1 MGEGEKMR
9 ARVIFAAAVLVAFGS
24 SHATEVYRW
33 VDKDGKVVYSDLP
46 PPASAKNPE
55 LRKLG
60 TNAVDVDK
68 VPFATRDAAKKS
80 PVTLYANNCGEPCD
94 NARQFLAKRGVPFAT
109 KNPEAS
115 QADADALKKLIG
127 ALEVPVLVLGKNPI
141 KGYDAA
147 SWEAALDAAG
157 YPRTAAVTS
166 QTAVKPGAA
175 PTTKSESTPT
185 AKAETGS
192 PTSAQ

>member
-1 MGEGEKMR
+1 MR
-9 ARVIFAAAVLVAFGS
+9 AQLIFAAAILAAFGS
-24 SHATEVYRW
+24 SHAAEVYRW
-33 VDKDGKVVYSDLP
+33 VDRDGTAVYSDLP

-60 TNAVDVDK
+60 SNTVDVDK

-80 PVTLYANNCGEPCD
+80 PITLYANSCGEPCD

-115 QADADALKKLIG
+115 QADADALRKLIG

-141 KGYDAA
+141 KGYDAG

-166 QTAVKPGAA
+166 QAVAKPGAA
-175 PTTKSESTPT
+175 PTPKSEPAST
-185 AKAETGS
+185 AKAEPSS
-192 PTSAQ
+192 PTSTQ

>member
-1 MGEGEKMR
+1 MR
-9 ARVIFAAAVLVAFGS
+9 TQLIFAAAVLVAFGS

-33 VDKDGKVVYSDLP
+33 IDKDGKVVYSDSAP
-46 PPASAKNPE
+46 PPNAKNAE
-55 LRKLG
+55 LRRLG

-68 VPFATRDAAKKS
+68 VPFATRDAAKKN

-94 NARQFLAKRGVPFAT
+94 NARQFLSKRGVPFVT

-141 KGYDAA
+141 KGYDAG

-157 YPRTAAVTS
+157 YLKTAAVTP
-166 QTAVKPGAA
+166 QAAAKPTLAPAVK
-175 PTTKSESTPT
+175 SEPAPT
-185 AKAETGS
+185 AKADAGS
-192 PTSAQ
+192 LASKQ